1 MANQIA
7 PALVTIYEASLASLK
22 QGVLPDDWLKPKI
35 VPVYKKG
42 SCTNPSNYQPVS
54 LTRYAANY

>member
-1 MANQIA
+1 MANRIA
-7 PALVTIYEASLASLK
+7 PALVLIYEASLE
-22 QGVLPDDWLKPKI
+22 QGVLPDDRLKVKI

-42 SCTNPSNYQPVS
+42 SRTNPSNYQPVS